1 MPTPTEYPSVYN
13 SGLLSIKLSVDG
25 FVDGGFNVAGS
36 GSFSKDDPRLRS
48 QGNGPKKE
56 IEIELG
62 VDLISLDFTEDLY
75 TNSMLGTLIVTNQKG
90 WDLDLGSINGTE
102 WITISFNYQN
112 IDDQGKAIPTEVI
125 QRFKAYKVTNTIS
138 SSGNLT
144 TYAFS
149 FCSYQGL
156 IDNFKLERHLNDKH
170 IGPISTESGASIT
183 RTESSSLFGLGLIPT
198 GETEVDDSDNR
209 LTNQDYGLVNKIF
222 EHMNAKGDISITDSA
237 GDNVSPIDIEPTANW
252 INYVPA
258 YLDNRNNESVLDERY
273 NWGNKSEGLPSEDSR
288 PLRVFEFLNELS
300 ENAVCLENSNAAN
313 FFVWNDLKGWH
324 FRSIDSYLRDR
335 GGEDDVD
342 QTYTYGVAN
351 VNTPG
356 INEATRIID
365 LQVLKQVDF
374 MDLIA
379 SQALSSKIVYYE
391 LNPENELASYYMTLP
406 ENLLG
411 ATRVIGP
418 NGFQDTVGETLV
430 EQEAIEENA
439 ISYDYIL
446 DYDKWNK
453 VETYPLLQ
461 DVENQFSDY
470 SFPSFLE
477 IPPAYSNAGA
487 GNDSWFAAAPYDE
500 NDLTYRWYS
509 QNRIGTEMSFRLNN
523 RAEFFKQKFLR
534 QTTLEGSKFRTV
546 YDKIKTPII
555 KALRDYYNISLQ
567 RLYLEH
573 NLVIEGGL
581 NTLEAGEGKI
591 GRGDG
596 GSYCDYCLNREQTLS
611 DGEAE
616 LKEILGNEEFQR
628 QYIDGFTYKVRTNRD
643 EPTEEP
649 QYDIIGFDQVAYE
662 NAVINVYLFGTNV
675 GPISGLPP
683 VQTPAFA
690 DFLDYNINNFD
701 GNAFQTCTAKNRD
714 RRTQILGFPYIPSGS
729 FSNPNFGEVEER
741 RIAEFLL
748 DLPVIEFD
756 NVARV
761 DESIQGQSYPRCTTP
776 EPLLPYDGSEVDCLS
791 IREKWEAIPS
801 ECALV
806 SEHLGPEYVSPIIR
820 GDYGQ
825 PINIDNMT
833 FWNGYWINPRF
844 GLPNRRNYIS
854 FFRDLDANFS
864 GSEAQL
870 YAVHESNMF
879 LKDFLPN
886 NLAET
891 GLLNFDFGTP
901 YLNTEGMGSIVE
913 LGYRIYDQEYA
924 TKYFGESYASH
935 TTDLVRSSVTEG
947 DIRNPTLED
956 PDPVQEG
963 DKITTTF
970 SVDVNYIQNPKY
982 DKASICS
989 TPFLCGHQTTS
1000 EETISVPYV
1009 KKLTYRAEELPPA
1022 GGFGD
1027 FDGSGVSDGDETA
1040 YVMRLADV
1048 QTSTISVKFPAV
1060 WSRGLPYNY
1069 GNISNLP
1076 KRFIGYQGNFLDSS
1090 YIEFLKQFGIINDD
1104 YLQNKTGG
1112 EFVIQ
1117 EQNSDTTG
1125 FGNRA
1130 GIAELSGTLRQKGIE
1145 TSYVGNRALN
1155 LYDANRPI
1163 YHKKDWQNFLDC
1175 RGTCVG
1181 SVADGEPNNIN
1192 PEKNK
1197 AVEYAKLCSYAWN
1210 RYWSTPKEQPMY
1222 IRAQVALL
1230 QSQEVEITV
1239 PNDMSMSI
1247 GKLVKLVLP
1256 KSPSMGNETQSNN
1269 PIRGKYI
1276 VTGIRRVYLA
1286 NNQQTMKLRLNRD
1299 SLPFDPN
1306 GNLQTND
1313 STE

>member
-1 MPTPTEYPSVYN
+1 MPTPTPQPSVYN
-13 SGLLSIKLSVDG
+13 SGLASIKISLDG
-25 FVDGGFNVAGS
+25 FIGGGFNVGGS
-36 GSFSKDDPRLRS
+36 GFFSNDDPRLRS
-48 QGNGPKKE
+48 EGSRYGNATKPE
-56 IEIELG
+56 VEIELG

-102 WITISFNYQN
+102 WITISFNYQE
-112 IDDQGKAIPTEVI
+112 IDDQGKSISTEVI

-170 IGPISTESGASIT
+170 IGPISTQSGAAVT

-198 GETEVDDSDNR
+198 GETEVDDFDNR

-222 EHMNAKGDISITDSA
+222 EHMNAKGDISLTDS
-237 GDNVSPIDIEPTANW
+237 IDIEPTANW

-258 YLDNRNNESVLDERY
+258 FLDNRNNESVLDERY
-273 NWGNKSEGLPSEDSR
+273 NWGNKSQGLPSQDSR

-324 FRSIDSYLRDR
+324 FRSIDSYLRGR

-351 VNTPG
+351 ANTPG

-446 DYDKWNK
+446 DYDKWSK
-453 VETYPLLQ
+453 VETYPILQ
-461 DVENQFSDY
+461 DVENQYSDY

-477 IPPAYSNAGA
+477 IPPAYANAGA
-487 GNDSWFAAAPYDE
+487 GNDSWFASAPYDE

-596 GSYCDYCLNREQTLS
+596 GSYCDYCLDRKKTLS

-616 LKEILGNEEFQR
+616 LKQILGNEEFQR
-628 QYIDGFTYKVRTNRD
+628 QYIDGFTLKVRNGR
-643 EPTEEP
+643 EEFGEEP
-649 QYDIIGFDQVAYE
+649 QYDIIGFDQVGYE
-662 NAVINVYLFGTNV
+662 NAVINAYLFGANNV
-675 GPISGLPP
+675 GPVSGLPP
-683 VQTPAFA
+683 VQTTAFG
-690 DFLDYNINNFD
+690 DFLDYNINDFD
-701 GNAFQTCTAKNRD
+701 GNAFQTCTVKKRD
-714 RRTQILGFPYIPSGS
+714 TRTQILGFPYYQDTSGPSG
-729 FSNPNFGEVEER
+729 FGSDF
-741 RIAEFLL
+741 AETQQRFFEFYLN
-748 DLPVIEFD
+748 LPVIEFD

-761 DESIQGQSYPRCTTP
+761 DESIQGKSYPRCTTP
-776 EPLLPYDGSEVDCLS
+776 EPLLPYDGSEVDCVS

-901 YLNTEGMGSIVE
+901 YLNTDS
-913 LGYRIYDQEYA
+913 LGGIWRSQEVI
-924 TKYFGESYASH
+924 KYFGESYASF

-947 DIRNPTLED
+947 DIRDYELGELLRPV
-956 PDPVQEG
+956 DPVQQG
-963 DKITTTF
+963 DRITTTF
-970 SVDVNYIQNPKY
+970 SVDVNYLQNPKY

-1009 KKLTYRAEELPPA
+1009 KKLTYRAVELPQS

-1027 FDGSGVSDGDETA
+1027 YDGEIGVSDGDESR
-1040 YVMRLADV
+1040 YVMRLTNV

-1090 YIEFLKQFGIINDD
+1090 YIEFLKQFGIIRDD
-1104 YLQNKTGG
+1104 YLQNLTDG

-1130 GIAELSGTLRQKGIE
+1130 GIAELSGTFRQKGIE
-1145 TSYVGNRALN
+1145 SSYIGNRALN

-1192 PEKNK
+1192 PETNK

-1222 IRAQVALL
+1222 RRAQVALL

-1276 VTGIRRVYLA
+1276 VTGIRRQFV

-1306 GNLQTND
+1306 GN
-1313 STE
+1313 

>member
-237 GDNVSPIDIEPTANW
+237 GVNVSPIDIEPTANW

-313 FFVWNDLKGWH
+313 FFVWNDLRGWH

-351 VNTPG
+351 ANTPG

-555 KALRDYYNISLQ
+555 KALRDYYNITLQ

-573 NLVIEGGL
+573 NLVIQGGL

-596 GSYCDYCLNREQTLS
+596 GS
-611 DGEAE
+611 
-616 LKEILGNEEFQR
+616 
-628 QYIDGFTYKVRTNRD
+628 
-643 EPTEEP
+643 
-649 QYDIIGFDQVAYE
+649 
-662 NAVINVYLFGTNV
+662 
-675 GPISGLPP
+675 
-683 VQTPAFA
+683 
-690 DFLDYNINNFD
+690 
-701 GNAFQTCTAKNRD
+701 
-714 RRTQILGFPYIPSGS
+714 
-729 FSNPNFGEVEER
+729 
-741 RIAEFLL
+741 LL
-748 DLPVIEFD
+748 
-756 NVARV
+756 
-761 DESIQGQSYPRCTTP
+761 
-776 EPLLPYDGSEVDCLS
+776 
-791 IREKWEAIPS
+791 
-801 ECALV
+801 
-806 SEHLGPEYVSPIIR
+806 
-820 GDYGQ
+820 
-825 PINIDNMT
+825 
-833 FWNGYWINPRF
+833 
-844 GLPNRRNYIS
+844 
-854 FFRDLDANFS
+854 
-864 GSEAQL
+864 
-870 YAVHESNMF
+870 
-879 LKDFLPN
+879 
-886 NLAET
+886 
-891 GLLNFDFGTP
+891 
-901 YLNTEGMGSIVE
+901 
-913 LGYRIYDQEYA
+913 
-924 TKYFGESYASH
+924 
-935 TTDLVRSSVTEG
+935 
-947 DIRNPTLED
+947 
-956 PDPVQEG
+956 
-963 DKITTTF
+963 
-970 SVDVNYIQNPKY
+970 
-982 DKASICS
+982 
-989 TPFLCGHQTTS
+989 
-1000 EETISVPYV
+1000 
-1009 KKLTYRAEELPPA
+1009 
-1022 GGFGD
+1022 
-1027 FDGSGVSDGDETA
+1027 
-1040 YVMRLADV
+1040 
-1048 QTSTISVKFPAV
+1048 
-1060 WSRGLPYNY
+1060 
-1069 GNISNLP
+1069 
-1076 KRFIGYQGNFLDSS
+1076 
-1090 YIEFLKQFGIINDD
+1090 
-1104 YLQNKTGG
+1104 
-1112 EFVIQ
+1112 
-1117 EQNSDTTG
+1117 
-1125 FGNRA
+1125 
-1130 GIAELSGTLRQKGIE
+1130 
-1145 TSYVGNRALN
+1145 
-1155 LYDANRPI
+1155 
-1163 YHKKDWQNFLDC
+1163 
-1175 RGTCVG
+1175 
-1181 SVADGEPNNIN
+1181 
-1192 PEKNK
+1192 
-1197 AVEYAKLCSYAWN
+1197 
-1210 RYWSTPKEQPMY
+1210 
-1222 IRAQVALL
+1222 
-1230 QSQEVEITV
+1230 
-1239 PNDMSMSI
+1239 
-1247 GKLVKLVLP
+1247 
-1256 KSPSMGNETQSNN
+1256 
-1269 PIRGKYI
+1269 
-1276 VTGIRRVYLA
+1276 
-1286 NNQQTMKLRLNRD
+1286 
-1299 SLPFDPN
+1299 
-1306 GNLQTND
+1306 
-1313 STE
+1313 

>member
-1 MPTPTEYPSVYN
+1 MSFYE
-13 SGLLSIKLSVDG
+13 GGIEKISIASDGWIIGKGNSVDVPID
-25 FVDGGFNVAGS
+25 VDVIA
-36 GSFSKDDPRLRS
+36 
-48 QGNGPKKE
+48 
-56 IEIELG
+56 
-62 VDLISLDFTEDLY
+62 LDFTEDMFR
-75 TNSMLGTLIVTNQKG
+75 NSIAGTLVVSTRSG
-90 WDLDLGSINGTE
+90 WDADLGSINGTE
-102 WITISFNYQN
+102 WITITFNSFSSNENSDADSFQAE
-112 IDDQGKAIPTEVI
+112 I
-125 QRFKAYKVTNTIS
+125 RFKAYKVSNTVAD
-138 SSGNLT
+138 SGNMN
-144 TYAFS
+144 TYVFAFT
-149 FCSYQGL
+149 SYQAL
-156 IDNFKLERHLNDKH
+156 IDTHKLERHLSDQH
-170 IGPISTESGASIT
+170 IGPISTDSANSESNN
-183 RTESSSLFGLGLIPT
+183 EP
-198 GETEVDDSDNR
+198 
-209 LTNQDYGLVNKIF
+209 TNQDFGFVNKIF
-222 EHMNAKGDISITDSA
+222 DHLYVESDQQKGF
-237 GDNVSPIDIEPTANW
+237 VSGEDVENQIPNPDIEATTNW

-258 YLDNRNNESVLDERY
+258 YLDNRTSSGILDEYWRFGSY
-273 NWGNKSEGLPSEDSR
+273 YSGHNDDAGKDSR
-288 PLRVFEFLNELS
+288 PRKVFEILNELA
-300 ENAVCLENSNAAN
+300 ENAISKENPNAAN
-313 FFVWNDLKGWH
+313 FFVWQDLSGWH
-324 FRSIDSYLRDR
+324 FRSVDSYLRDR
-335 GGEDDVD
+335 GENVEDVD
-342 QTYTYGVAN
+342 RTYQYDITNIQVPSETEI
-351 VNTPG
+351 V
-356 INEATRIID
+356 RVID
-365 LQVLKQVDF
+365 LKVIKQVDM
-374 MDLIA
+374 MDLLA
-379 SQALSSKIVYYE
+379 SQALSSKVVYYE
-391 LNPENELASYYMTLP
+391 LNPENEFASYYMSLP

-411 ATRVIGP
+411 TTRVIGP
-418 NGFQDTVGETLV
+418 NGFQDSVGETLI
-430 EQEAIEENA
+430 ENETIEESS
-439 ISYDYIL
+439 IRYDYLL
-446 DYDKWNK
+446 DYDKWAK
-453 VETYPLLQ
+453 VEAYPLLQ
-461 DVENQFSDY
+461 DKDNQYTDY
-470 SFPSFLE
+470 SKPSFLE
-477 IPPAYSNAGA
+477 VPPAYTKSSA
-487 GNDSWFAAAPYDE
+487 GNDSWFSSATYDE
-500 NDLTYRWYS
+500 NDLTYRWYQ
-509 QNRIGTEMSFRLNN
+509 QNRVGTEMSFRVNN
-523 RAEFFKQKFLR
+523 RAEYFKQKFLR
-534 QTTLEGSKFRTV
+534 QTTLEGYKFRTV

-596 GSYCDYCLNREQTLS
+596 GSYCDYCLNREQTIS

-616 LKEILGNEEFQR
+616 LKRIFGDEYFQQ

-649 QYDIIGFDQVAYE
+649 QYDIIGFDQVGYE
-662 NAVINVYLFGTNV
+662 NAVINAYLFGANNV
-675 GPISGLPP
+675 GPVSGLPP
-683 VQTPAFA
+683 VQTSAFA
-690 DFLDYNINNFD
+690 DFLDFNINDFD

-714 RRTQILGFPYIPSGS
+714 RRTQILGFPYIPTTS
-729 FSNPNFGEVEER
+729 FNNPNFGEEEER

-761 DESIQGQSYPRCTTP
+761 DESIQGLSYPRCTTP
-776 EPLLPYDGSEVDCLS
+776 EPLLPYDGSEVDCVS

-801 ECALV
+801 ECELV
-806 SEHLGPEYVSPIIR
+806 STHLGPEYVSPIIR

-825 PINIDNMT
+825 PINIDNPT
-833 FWNGYWINPRF
+833 FWNGYWINPKF

-901 YLNTEGMGSIVE
+901 YLNTDSLGDIVYNQYGSGSIDTP
-913 LGYRIYDQEYA
+913 R
-924 TKYFGESYASH
+924 KYFGESYASF
-935 TTDLVRSSVTEG
+935 TIDLVRSSVTEG
-947 DIRNPTLED
+947 DIRNSTFED

-963 DKITTTF
+963 DEITTTF

-1009 KKLTYRAEELPPA
+1009 SKLTYRAEEVST
-1022 GGFGD
+1022 GGFGGGGAGGLGGQSSTG
-1027 FDGSGVSDGDETA
+1027 FDPGFPGAGEGGGFGGGGAFGLPDDDPDGGFGGGEPV

-1104 YLQNKTGG
+1104 YLQNQTGG
-1112 EFVIQ
+1112 DFVIQ

-1192 PEKNK
+1192 PETNK

-1222 IRAQVALL
+1222 RRAQVALI

-1239 PNDMSMSI
+1239 PNDMNLTI
-1247 GKLVKLVLP
+1247 GNLVRLILP
-1256 KSPSMGNETQSNN
+1256 KSKSLAKTEDSANQERIN
-1269 PIRGKYI
+1269 PLSGRYL
-1276 VTGIRRVYLA
+1276 VTGIRRTFTG
-1286 NNQQTMKLRLNRD
+1286 NNTQAMRVRLNRD
-1299 SLPFDPN
+1299 SLPYDPN
-1306 GNLQTND
+1306 N
-1313 STE
+1313 S